1 MSRYHEGIYA
11 PVADELATFDLKV
24 EGTLPPDLRG
34 LYLRN
39 GPNPATPPEPGQH
52 WFAGDGMVH
61 GVAIADGRALWYRNR
76 FVRTALLARSGRPAG
91 PGAERTPSP
100 SNTNVIR
107 HAGRIL
113 ALCEPDSLPFEL
125 SPELKSIG
133 ACDFG
138 GALLRGFAAHPKTD
152 PQSGELLVC
161 GYDVV
166 HAPHLTYHVVS
177 RDGCDVRS
185 VPIDLPRA
193 TMAHDFAITER
204 RVVFLDLPVRPD
216 AAAAVRGDRFPLR
229 WQPETGARV
238 GVMPRDGKSEDVR
251 WFDVEPCYVFHS
263 MNAYDDG
270 DRVVLD
276 VVRYRVLHGGPHPAL
291 GPFDEE
297 GTTLDRWTLD
307 LASGRA
313 REERLFDRP
322 LEFPRVDDRRT
333 GRRQHY
339 GYAVTLTRGSHGFD
353 PAGIAK
359 YDLARGTVDVHE
371 FGPGSAAGECVF
383 VPASP
388 AADEDEGWLLSIVHD
403 GARNA
408 GDLVVLDASR
418 PSAKPVARI
427 LLPAPV
433 PAGFHGNWL
442 PD

>member
-1 MSRYHEGIYA
+1 MSRYHEGVYA
-11 PVADELATFDLKV
+11 PVGEELTAFDLKV
-24 EGTLPPDLRG
+24 EGALPPELRG

-61 GVAIADGRALWYRNR
+61 GVAIAQGKALWYRNR
-76 FVRTALLARSGRPAG
+76 FVRTALLARTGRPAA
-91 PGAERTPSP
+91 PSAERTPSP

-113 ALCEPDSLPFEL
+113 ALCEPDSLPVEL
-125 SPELKSIG
+125 SRELESIG
-133 ACDFG
+133 VYDFG
-138 GALLRGFAAHPKTD
+138 GALARGFTAHPKID
-152 PQSGELLVC
+152 PSSGELHVC
-161 GYDVV
+161 GYDLVR
-166 HAPHLTYHVVS
+166 APHLTYHVIS
-177 RDGCDVRS
+177 RDGRYVRA
-185 VPIDLPRA
+185 VPIDLPRG
-193 TMAHDFAITER
+193 TIAHDFAITER

-216 AAAAVRGDRFPLR
+216 TAAVGRFDRFPLR

-251 WFDVEPCYVFHS
+251 WFEVEPCYVFHP

-276 VVRYRVLHGGPHPAL
+276 VVRYPVLHGGPHPVL

-313 REERLFDRP
+313 REERLCDRA
-322 LEFPRVDDRRT
+322 LEFPRVDERCT
-333 GRRQHY
+333 GRRHRY
-339 GYAVTLTRGSHGFD
+339 GYATTLARGPRGFD
-353 PAGIAK
+353 PAGLAK
-359 YDLARGTVDVHE
+359 YDLAGGTVEVHE
-371 FGPGSAAGECVF
+371 FGAGSAAGEPVF

-388 AADEDEGWLLSIVHD
+388 MAGEDEGWLLAIVHD
-403 GARNA
+403 GARSA

-418 PSAKPVARI
+418 PSAQPVARI

-442 PD
+442 PT